1 MTCSAPILFCLP
13 GALSPPFC
21 LLGCVRVFVVFG
33 VVLPFVQFLLPSL
46 RREKS
51 GAQFSVCVFSGV
63 SKALVD
69 FETLGKERVLPLR

>member
-1 MTCSAPILFCLP
+1 M
-13 GALSPPFC
+13 
-21 LLGCVRVFVVFG
+21 FVVFG

-51 GAQFSVCVFSGV
+51 GAQFSLCVFSGV